1 MTRSRPWRRW
11 KDYTKARRKYELDK
25 ELSYMGYDPK
35 TGEQRQYLYYKHLHE
50 YSKGKIHCSCPLC
63 SAKTRNK
70 GNCKRW
76 APALNYKPSD
86 RRKVDSWN
94 NQMEELYEGI

>member
-35 TGEQRQYLYYKHLHE
+35 TGEQRQYLYYKNLHE

>member
-11 KDYTKARRKYELDK
+11 KDYTKARRKQELDK

-35 TGEQRQYLYYKHLHE
+35 TGEQRQYLYYKNLHE

-63 SAKTRNK
+63 SAKTKNK
-70 GNCKRW
+70 GSRKAW